1 MYNVMIVQK
10 KGINNLKQFWNH
22 LDEQY
27 FRDVDLADARVS
39 LDELIKSVATPI
51 ESGDRYI
58 KGTLPANNLNMGG
71 NNAPKL
77 VRQWYNNRATPKPT
91 QTMNRDLNSNL
102 GFIQNEDQKA
112 SCIRQGQLSL
122 LKKISIDELGF
133 YDCK

>member
-1 MYNVMIVQK
+1 MIVQK
-10 KGINNLKQFWNH
+10 KGINNLKQFWKH

-39 LDELIKSVATPI
+39 LDELIKSVAAPI
-51 ESGDRYI
+51 EREDRYI
-58 KGTLPANNLNMGG
+58 YRAFPANNLNMGG
-71 NNAPKL
+71 NNGPKL
-77 VRQWYNNRATPKPT
+77 ARQWYNNRATPKPT

-102 GFIQNEDQKA
+102 GFIQNEDQRA
-112 SCIRQGQLSL
+112 SYIRQGQLSL